1 MCRQF
6 DSGPRHLQ
14 KPDRKRSGFFVP
26 ARVGAAIAAN
36 AGGWGMS
43 SRAEKRFLRPKRG
56 GIENRWRK
64 KGRQRLGGEGDVG
77 VPLHHATGMVPPSPM
92 SVHVR
97 MMPLTDGAKASSF
110 GLNLIYNAK
119 HTTRTESQ
127 HTVFHHRT
135 SIDVFRLLRPCRRTN
150 HFGMRMATVFF
161 GFQVH
166 LSAGFA

>member
-6 DSGPRHLQ
+6 DSGPRHFQ
-14 KPDRKRSGFFVP
+14 NPIRNDRVFLCPRGWGW
-26 ARVGAAIAAN
+26 RLRRMQ
-36 AGGWGMS
+36 AGGGCPAGRKS
-43 SRAEKRFLRPKRG
+43 DSCVRNAAELKT
-56 GIENRWRK
+56 
-64 KGRQRLGGEGDVG
+64 GGERKAGKGLV
-77 VPLHHATGMVPPSPM
+77 VRGMWGYLYITLLAWFPPSPM